1 MRITAMMTAKIL
13 KLSLGAALIALS
25 PALACTLAPALFA
38 QNSAPKITPIVSRI
52 PDPVD
57 TPLSAPMTLEVDATD
72 IARSIF
78 SVKQTIPVE
87 AGKPLVLLYPQWL
100 PGKHGP
106 RGAISELVGLTI
118 TANGK
123 PVAWTRDPV
132 EVYAFHVDVPAGAAS
147 VQVQFQF
154 LSPVRGSEGR
164 VAITPEMMNV
174 QWEQVAL
181 YPAGHFTR
189 AIMVRPSI
197 ILPAGWT
204 GIAALDGPVTA
215 GNRTDYT
222 ETSFETLV
230 DSPMFAGRHY
240 RKWDLG
246 NSVTLN
252 VWSDEA
258 RLLEAKPEH
267 IAAHKALIGEA
278 LVLFGAKH
286 FDRYEFLLALT
297 DQMGG
302 IGLEHHRSSENTLDP
317 KTFLEWD
324 TRGSER
330 GLLPHE
336 FVHSWNGKFRRSNVM
351 WTPDYRTP
359 MQDNLLWLYEG
370 QTSYWDLLLAARSG
384 IQSKEVVLADWAR
397 SAAFYSVQPGRRWR
411 SVEDTTHDPV
421 FAARKPKPNASLS
434 RGEDY
439 YNESSL
445 IWLEADMIIREQSR
459 GRKSLDDFA
468 RAFFG
473 IRDGDWGTVTY
484 DFDEIVRT
492 LANVQPYDWARFL
505 DTRFRKPDQPAP
517 LAGLERGGYRLIYKE
532 EPNIVDKERAKENG
546 GLDLT
551 YSLGMAIDKTG
562 KVVST
567 LSGGL
572 ADLNGIVN
580 DTKIIAADDF
590 AYDKDRLTEV
600 IKRAKADNKPIKL
613 LVERDKRFRSIELNY
628 TGGMRY
634 PHLEA
639 VSKGPQPLDK
649 LLTARR

>member
-1 MRITAMMTAKIL
+1 MTRYIL
-13 KLSLGAALIALS
+13 KLALGAA
-25 PALACTLAPALFA
+25 TLAIIPAA
-38 QNSAPKITPIVSRI
+38 VAQNSPQNSAPTITPIVSSI

-57 TPLSAPMTLEVDATD
+57 TPLSAPMTLDVDATD
-72 IARSIF
+72 ISRSIF
-78 SVKQTIPVE
+78 KVRQTIPVTS
-87 AGKPLVLLYPQWL
+87 GKPLVLLYPQWL

-118 TANGK
+118 TAGGK
-123 PVAWTRDPV
+123 PVTWTRDPV
-132 EVYAFHVDVPAGAAS
+132 EVYAFHVDVPAGTAS
-147 VQVQFQF
+147 VQADFQF
-154 LSPVRGSEGR
+154 LAPVRGSEGR
-164 VAITPEMMNV
+164 INVTPEMMNV

-189 AIMVRPSI
+189 AIKVRPSI
-197 ILPAGWT
+197 TLPAGWT
-204 GIAALDGPVTA
+204 GVAALDGAVVT
-215 GNRTDYT
+215 GNRMDFA

-240 RKWDLG
+240 KKWDLG
-246 NSVTLN
+246 NKVTLN
-252 VWSDEA
+252 VWADEA
-258 RLLEAKPEH
+258 KFLAAKPEH
-267 IAAHKALIGEA
+267 IAAHKALVDEA
-278 LVLFGAKH
+278 LLLFGAKH

-302 IGLEHHRSSENTLDP
+302 IGLEHHRSSENTLAP

-336 FVHSWNGKFRRSNVM
+336 LVHSWNGKFRRSNVM

-359 MQDNLLWLYEG
+359 MQDNLLWVYEG
-370 QTSYWDLLLAARSG
+370 QTSYWDLVLAARAG
-384 IQSKEVVLADWAR
+384 MQSKEVVLADFAR
-397 SAAFYSVQPGRRWR
+397 SAAYYSIQPGRKWR

-439 YNESSL
+439 YNESAL
-445 IWLEADMIIREQSR
+445 IWLEADMIIREKS
-459 GRKSLDDFA
+459 GGKKSLDNFA
-468 RAFFG
+468 KAFFG
-473 IRDGDWGTVTY
+473 INDGDWGTVTY
-484 DFDEIVRT
+484 DFDEVVRT
-492 LANVQPYDWARFL
+492 LNGVLPNDWAGFL

-517 LAGLERGGYRLIYKE
+517 LAGIEKGGYRLLFKE

-562 KVVST
+562 KVTST
-567 LSGGL
+567 ISGGL
-572 ADLNGIVN
+572 SDREGIVN
-580 DTKIIAADDF
+580 DTKIIAVADF
-590 AYDKDRLTEV
+590 AYDKERMTDA
-600 IKRAKADNKPIKL
+600 IKLAKDGKTPIKL
-613 LVERDKRFRSIELNY
+613 LIERDKRYRTIEISY
-628 TGGMRY
+628 SGGMRY

-639 VSKGPQPLDK
+639 VSKSAQPLDN
-649 LLTARR
+649 LLTSRR